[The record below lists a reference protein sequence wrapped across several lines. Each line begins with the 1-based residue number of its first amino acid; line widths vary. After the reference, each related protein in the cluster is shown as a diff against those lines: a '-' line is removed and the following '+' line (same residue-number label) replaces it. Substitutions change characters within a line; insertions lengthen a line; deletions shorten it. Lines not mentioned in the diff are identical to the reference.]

1 QNPFWRLVGLFLVAA
16 GVVTFRWDTNI
27 SGFLVVMPFV
37 PGQAIAYTSYFP
49 SLVEILSGGAIIA
62 YGLTA
67 FSLGVKY
74 LRVVDHTLVE
84 TEHESLHVMAAEQ
97 ISI

>member
-1 QNPFWRLVGLFLVAA
+1 M
-16 GVVTFRWDTNI
+16 
-27 SGFLVVMPFV
+27 SYV
-37 PGQAIAYTSYFP
+37 PGAAITYTSYSP
-49 SLVEILSGGAIIA
+49 SWIEILSGAAIIA

-84 TEHESLHVMAAEQ
+84 DEHEKVHVKATEPVTL
-97 ISI
+97 

>member
-1 QNPFWRLVGLFLVAA
+1 
-16 GVVTFRWDTNI
+16 
-27 SGFLVVMPFV
+27 MPYI
-37 PGQAIAYTSYFP
+37 PGEAIGYTSYKP
-49 SLVEILSGGAIIA
+49 SLIEIMTGAAIIA

-84 TEHESLHVMAAEQ
+84 AEHETVKVDATEPLVV
-97 ISI
+97 

>member
-1 QNPFWRLVGLFLVAA
+1 
-16 GVVTFRWDTNI
+16 
-27 SGFLVVMPFV
+27 MPFV

-49 SLVEILSGGAIIA
+49 SLVEFFSGAAIIA

-84 TEHESLHVMAAEQ
+84 TEHETIKVKSTETVTV
-97 ISI
+97 